1 MAKCAKCEAETTGK
15 SKYCKPHAAEAREA
29 WRLMVASKA
38 EAKADDYAHFAD
50 AARLAHAAGHAA
62 AVAAVPVPM
71 VINGYAPID
80 DGVCGFAWVTIRPA
94 TSRFAKWAAKNLG
107 ARRAYGGGLM
117 IWISDY
123 EQSMTRK
130 EAYACAYARTL
141 GEQGIPG
148 ISWGSRID

>member
-1 MAKCAKCEAETTGK
+1 MSKCIKCDSETTGK

-29 WRLMVASKA
+29 WRLMIASKA
-38 EAKADDYAHFAD
+38 EAKADDLAHFK
-50 AARLAHAAGHAA
+50 HAA
-62 AVAAVPVPM
+62 AIAHEAGHKAAMAAIPVPM

-94 TSRFAKWAAKNLG
+94 TSRFAKWAGKTLG
-107 ARRAYGGGLM
+107 ASKAYGGGLM

-123 EQSMTRK
+123 HQSMTRK

-148 ISWGSRID
+148 IGWGSRID